1 MYIVILL
8 CAIIGLLAVRRYF
21 KSQDHAIDQIA
32 NHPELSDEK
41 ADAIARI
48 STKQHRKLVNHHSPI
63 CINIHLIYLFSLE
76 GKSSRLS
83 SILFILYLF
92 VICYK
97 TLN

>member
-32 NHPELSDEK
+32 NHQEMSDDK

-48 STKQHRKLVNHHSPI
+48 STKQHKIFKKAS
-63 CINIHLIYLFSLE
+63 
-76 GKSSRLS
+76 
-83 SILFILYLF
+83 
-92 VICYK
+92 
-97 TLN
+97 

>member
-1 MYIVILL
+1 MGVPYVSGTRMNISAHSGQYKIPENEISYREGGQKRLYIVILL

-48 STKQHRKLVNHHSPI
+48 STKQHKIFKKDS
-63 CINIHLIYLFSLE
+63 
-76 GKSSRLS
+76 
-83 SILFILYLF
+83 
-92 VICYK
+92 
-97 TLN
+97 

>member
-32 NHPELSDEK
+32 NHPEMSDEK

-48 STKQHRKLVNHHSPI
+48 SKNNIKSLRKLVNYHSPI
-63 CINIHLIYLFSLE
+63 VFTFIYIYLF
-76 GKSSRLS
+76 
-83 SILFILYLF
+83 
-92 VICYK
+92 
-97 TLN
+97 LN